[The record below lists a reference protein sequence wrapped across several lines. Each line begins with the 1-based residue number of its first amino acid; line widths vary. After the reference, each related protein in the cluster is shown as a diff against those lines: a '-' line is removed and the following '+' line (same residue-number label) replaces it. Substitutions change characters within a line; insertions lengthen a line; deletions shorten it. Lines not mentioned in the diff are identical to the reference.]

1 MVLSGRVFEVKSAQS
16 SHNANTH
23 KTLPTM
29 KKQSKRIVINGDV
42 KMDTVTV
49 YSENQIKVDVC
60 PWMNDKAGEVAPD
73 GRLRLKGCTTIEPG
87 AQMVFRP
94 YKIGSQGSRYQI
106 LFKTEHCDVMRTQGG
121 IIIEK
126 WRFRPSMTST
136 DICEA
141 RARENVKIDAYY
153 QSRKEETVW

>member
-1 MVLSGRVFEVKSAQS
+1 
-16 SHNANTH
+16 
-23 KTLPTM
+23 
-29 KKQSKRIVINGDV
+29 
-42 KMDTVTV
+42 MDTVTV

-60 PWMNDKAGEVAPD
+60 PWMSDKAEEVAPD

-87 AQMVFRP
+87 AQVVFRP

-121 IIIEK
+121 VVIEK
-126 WRFRPSMTST
+126 WRFKPSMTSM

>member
-1 MVLSGRVFEVKSAQS
+1 MKSRQS
-16 SHNANTH
+16 SHSQAHN
-23 KTLPTM
+23 LFSDM
-29 KKQSKRIVINGDV
+29 KNQKRVVINGDV
-42 KMDTVTV
+42 VMDTVTV
-49 YSENQIKVDVC
+49 YSENQIKVEAC
-60 PWMNDKAGEVAPD
+60 PWMGDKTDEGAPD

-94 YKIGSQGSRYQI
+94 YKVGTGSRYQL

-121 IIIEK
+121 VIIEK
-126 WRFRPSMTST
+126 WRFRPSMTCA

-153 QSRKEETVW
+153 QSRKEETIW

>member
-1 MVLSGRVFEVKSAQS
+1 MANKS
-16 SHNANTH
+16 N
-23 KTLPTM
+23 
-29 KKQSKRIVINGDV
+29 KRIVINGDV

-49 YSENQIKVDVC
+49 YSENQIKVEAC
-60 PWMNDKAGEVAPD
+60 PWMGDKTDEVAPD

-94 YKIGSQGSRYQI
+94 YKVGTGSRYQL

-121 IIIEK
+121 VIIEK
-126 WRFRPSMTST
+126 WRFRPSMTSA
-136 DICEA
+136 DISEA

-153 QSRKEETVW
+153 QSRKEKTIW

>member
-1 MVLSGRVFEVKSAQS
+1 
-16 SHNANTH
+16 
-23 KTLPTM
+23 M

-42 KMDTVTV
+42 KLDTVTV
-49 YSENQIKVDVC
+49 YSENQIKVDAC
-60 PWMNDKAGEVAPD
+60 PWMGDKAEEVAPD

-94 YKIGSQGSRYQI
+94 YKIGSQGSRYKI

-121 IIIEK
+121 VIIEK
-126 WRFRPSMTST
+126 WRFRPSMTIA